1 MPTNNTIATPSITAI
16 AEQEAPNQLTT
27 FSVFK
32 NHALQPQHKTPILT
46 NVPVYYWPSFLLFI
60 IFGIYVSV
68 RITDPKKILKII
80 FSVFNL
86 QMEKQL
92 LREDYK
98 LYKRVSL
105 LLSFCFVTVFAF
117 LLYKINNR
125 FDLILEDTTSLIQFL
140 FFVTVVVLMYVVKI
154 FVTYLFS
161 IITTKHEL
169 GSEYIFNVFLHSQ
182 VIGIILFPMVVC
194 LQFSRYPI
202 EWFLYPS
209 MVIYILFFTLRTF
222 RGFVIA
228 SSEQN
233 SGFLYIILYFC
244 ALEILPLLV
253 LVKFLVNHF

>member
-1 MPTNNTIATPSITAI
+1 MTPPTTLNTIWSCPTSEFAALITHSTPMLNICRHYT
-16 AEQEAPNQLTT
+16 LTLD
-27 FSVFK
+27 
-32 NHALQPQHKTPILT
+32 ALCI
-46 NVPVYYWPSFLLFI
+46 
-60 IFGIYVSV
+60 
-68 RITDPKKILKII
+68 
-80 FSVFNL
+80 
-86 QMEKQL
+86 
-92 LREDYK
+92 
-98 LYKRVSL
+98 
-105 LLSFCFVTVFAF
+105 
-117 LLYKINNR
+117 
-125 FDLILEDTTSLIQFL
+125 
-140 FFVTVVVLMYVVKI
+140 
-154 FVTYLFS
+154 LFS